1 MHILLYERN
10 AYTQQDLTHALQEH
24 GVTLSTFTHT
34 FVNKN
39 VDDEFYYAF
48 LQELRS
54 YHYDAVMSVNYY
66 PLIAQVCYETN
77 TKYISWSYDNPLDV
91 RNIEDTL
98 GYPTN
103 YTFFFDRLQTHKYQN
118 MGFDNV
124 FHLPLAVNTKR
135 LDRHIPSSSDRKKYG
150 ADISFVGNL
159 YDSPYNQLIEPL
171 PEYMKGFLD
180 GLCETQLLLYGC
192 FFLDEIINP
201 DILQLID
208 EVYAIHYPE
217 ANFHII
223 KEELSYT
230 MATEVTHNERVRL
243 LHKMAGIENAS
254 IRLFSESDAKLPD
267 NIIKS
272 GYVDYATQMP
282 LVFKSSKINLNITLK
297 CLQSGVPL
305 RALDIMGSGGF
316 LLSNYQPEL
325 EEYFANSVDFVSY
338 GSMDEA
344 VELAKYYLK
353 NDEARIKIA
362 QSGYEKV
369 KANFT
374 YEKQVETIFKVSG
387 LI

>member
-1 MHILLYERN
+1 
-10 AYTQQDLTHALQEH
+10 
-24 GVTLSTFTHT
+24 
-34 FVNKN
+34 
-39 VDDEFYYAF
+39 
-48 LQELRS
+48 
-54 YHYDAVMSVNYY
+54 
-66 PLIAQVCYETN
+66 
-77 TKYISWSYDNPLDV
+77 
-91 RNIEDTL
+91 
-98 GYPTN
+98 
-103 YTFFFDRLQTHKYQN
+103 
-118 MGFDNV
+118 
-124 FHLPLAVNTKR
+124 
-135 LDRHIPSSSDRKKYG
+135 
-150 ADISFVGNL
+150 
-159 YDSPYNQLIEPL
+159 
-171 PEYMKGFLD
+171 MKGFLD

-192 FFLDEIINP
+192 FILDEMINP

-208 EVYAIHYPE
+208 EVYAIHYPD
-217 ANFHII
+217 AGFHII

-230 MATEVTHNERVRL
+230 MATEVTHNERIRL
-243 LHKMAGIENAS
+243 LQKLAGIENTS
-254 IRLFSESDAKLPD
+254 IRLFSESDAKLPE

-344 VELAKYYLK
+344 VELAKYYLV
-353 NDEARIKIA
+353 NDDTRIKIA

-374 YEKQVETIFKVSG
+374 YEKQLETIFRVSG
-387 LI
+387 LV